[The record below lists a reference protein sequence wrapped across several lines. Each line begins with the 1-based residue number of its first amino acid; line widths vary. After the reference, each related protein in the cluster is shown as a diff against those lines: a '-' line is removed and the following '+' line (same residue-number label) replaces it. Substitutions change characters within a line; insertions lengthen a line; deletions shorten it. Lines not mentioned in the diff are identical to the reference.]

1 MICTVVINSLSAGL
15 TILDDAGPLLK
26 SDIFRYSLNNLV
38 QSTPPVRNQETT
50 VPVKG
55 KP

>member
-26 SDIFRYSLNNLV
+26 SDIFRYMNNLV